1 MTREESAGR
10 QIVFQYARDR
20 FGSEP
25 EYLWLS
31 SPDAAVLRRRDNA
44 KWYAIVM
51 RVPRQKLG
59 LPVEGEADVLDVK
72 CDPLVIGSLLA
83 LPGFLPAWHMNK
95 RHWISVLLEGEIPPE
110 QIQELLDYSFALA
123 ASRRGRPADA
133 ENSVH
138 P

>member
-1 MTREESAGR
+1 MTREEAAGR
-10 QIVFQYARDR
+10 QAVFQYALDR

-44 KWYAIVM
+44 KWYAVVM
-51 RVPRQKLG
+51 RVPRRKLG
-59 LPVEGEADVLDVK
+59 LAGEGDADVLDVK

-95 RHWISVLLEGEIPPE
+95 SHWISVLLEGETAPE
-110 QIQELLDYSFALA
+110 QLHELLELSYALA
-123 ASRRGRPADA
+123 APRERSAKPGR
-133 ENSVH
+133 
-138 P
+138 

>member
-1 MTREESAGR
+1 MTREEAAGR
-10 QIVFQYARDR
+10 RDVFEYALDR

-31 SPDAAVLRRRDNA
+31 SPDAAVLRRGDNA
-44 KWYAIVM
+44 RWYAVVM

-59 LPVEGEADVLDVK
+59 LAGEGDADVLDVK

-95 RHWISVLLEGEIPPE
+95 NHWISVLLEGEIAPE
-110 QIQELLDYSFALA
+110 QLHELLELSYALA
-123 ASRRGRPADA
+123 APRGR
-133 ENSVH
+133 
-138 P
+138 